1 MESDESGHVNE
12 PADALR
18 LMVYLGDSAR
28 RGWRPLFRR
37 VVHMLHEEGIAGAT
51 VLHGIEGY
59 GGDRWIHTSSV
70 LDLSSDL
77 PVIIIAV
84 DRREK
89 IEAIL
94 PKLEEMV
101 ERGLVTVEEVRVVLS
116 RPIAL

>member
-1 MESDESGHVNE
+1 MDDSDRV
-12 PADALR
+12 DALR

-28 RGWRPLFRR
+28 QGWRPLFRQ
-37 VVHMLHEEGIAGAT
+37 VVGMLHEEGIAGAT

-59 GGDRWIHTSSV
+59 GGDRWIHTASV

-89 IEAIL
+89 IEKVIPRVEAL
-94 PKLEEMV
+94 V
-101 ERGLVTVEEVRVVLS
+101 ERGLVTIEEVKVILS
-116 RPIAL
+116 RPVAL

>member
-1 MESDESGHVNE
+1 MEGDRSDRVNE
-12 PADALR
+12 PVNALR

-28 RGWRPLFRR
+28 RGWRPTYRR
-37 VVHMLHEEGIAGAT
+37 VVQMLHEEAIAGAT

-77 PVIIIAV
+77 PVIVIAV

-89 IEAIL
+89 IEGVL
-94 PKLEEMV
+94 PKLEELV

-116 RPIAL
+116 RPIGL